1 MSGSRVSAVERA
13 TWSAA
18 EGPDALLALSRAMGL
33 AEPARAER
41 RDAPETLAEA
51 AGREAVELVH
61 ARAPFRLLDAL
72 LAAGPVIV
80 PRTDGRWLACLPA
93 RPGRVR
99 LLGPDRRVW
108 TVRPRDLV
116 DLVLA
121 KDARELSDRVA
132 LEVARLPIAPR
143 RQALARRAIVAERMG
158 DRVAVVGHVLRPG
171 PTRATWEQAREGGI
185 RRALGALGGALTLT
199 YVLGT
204 LAWVLLA
211 QATLAGP
218 IDAALL
224 VAWGLAL
231 LATVPVRGWFLSALG
246 RAAIGGGALFK
257 QTMLLG
263 ALRGDLDGARQSGVG
278 EVVGRAMETEAF
290 EALAL
295 NGATR
300 LAVGGFETALGLVFA
315 AQGAA
320 GPGVAVTGLAVLA
333 LTGLLARQAFVVR
346 GRWTRERLG
355 MTGDLIER
363 MLGHRTRLAQQP
375 MTDWHRGEDAA
386 LARYVER
393 STRLDRLEGILTIA
407 PHRLFVVLALTWVA
421 LSGSGDASALGH
433 ALVGILL
440 AGGGLDGVAAG
451 VVASSAALVAR
462 SVSAEV
468 LAAAKRPDVPA
479 AIQTFPVAEGRARP
493 ILVCSDVG
501 FAHAGKPKP
510 VLDGVDLT
518 IRLGDRIL
526 IEGPSGGGK
535 STLASLMAGLRK
547 PTRGLLLLH
556 GLDARTWGDRAWR
569 QRVVSAPQFNDNHV
583 LGGTFAF
590 NALLGK
596 GGEPFPE
603 AVERATKLCLEL
615 GLGPVLERMPSGLFQ
630 PLGET
635 GWQLSH
641 GEKSRLYLARALLQ
655 DGDLVLL
662 DESFGALDPAS
673 QALALETTLRHAKT
687 LVVIAHP

>member
-1 MSGSRVSAVERA
+1 MLGS
-13 TWSAA
+13 
-18 EGPDALLALSRAMGL
+18 
-33 AEPARAER
+33 
-41 RDAPETLAEA
+41 
-51 AGREAVELVH
+51 
-61 ARAPFRLLDAL
+61 
-72 LAAGPVIV
+72 
-80 PRTDGRWLACLPA
+80 
-93 RPGRVR
+93 
-99 LLGPDRRVW
+99 
-108 TVRPRDLV
+108 
-116 DLVLA
+116 
-121 KDARELSDRVA
+121 DARELGRRVA
-132 LEVARLPIAPR
+132 AEVDALPIAER
-143 RQALARRAIVAERMG
+143 RKTVARRAIVAERLG
-158 DRVAVVGHVLRPG
+158 DRPAAEAHLVRPG
-171 PTRATWEQAREGGI
+171 PTRSAASRAREGGV
-185 RRALGALGGALTLT
+185 RRALRGLGWALVMTYLLGA
-199 YVLGT
+199 

-218 IDAALL
+218 IDHALL

-231 LATVPVRGWFLSALG
+231 VAAVPVRGWFLSALG

-257 QTMLLG
+257 QTVLLG

-300 LAVGGFETALGLVFA
+300 LAVGGFEVVLGLVLA
-315 AQGAA
+315 APGAG
-320 GPGVAVTGLAVLA
+320 GPGVVAIGLGTLLA
-333 LTGLLARQAFVVR
+333 SGLLARSAMR
-346 GRWTRERLG
+346 MRTRWTRQRLG

-375 MTDWHRGEDAA
+375 PDEWHRGEDGA
-386 LARYVER
+386 LSDYVDR
-393 STRLDRLEGILTIA
+393 SGALDRLEGALTVL
-407 PHRLFVVLALTWVA
+407 PHRVFVMLALVAVA
-421 LSGSGDASALGH
+421 LSGNGDAGALGH

-451 VVASSAALVAR
+451 VVAGSAALVAR
-462 SVSAEV
+462 SISADT
-468 LAAAKRPDVPA
+468 LAAARRPEVPPAVDFVPPA
-479 AIQTFPVAEGRARP
+479 APDRELPIVRA
-493 ILVCSDVG
+493 SDMG
-501 FAHAGKPKP
+501 FAHPGKPRP
-510 VLDGVDLT
+510 VLEGVDLA
-518 IRLGDRIL
+518 IRFGDRVL

-535 STLASLMAGLRK
+535 STLASLLAGLRR

-583 LGGTFAF
+583 LGGSFAF
-590 NALLGK
+590 NALLGR
-596 GGEPFPE
+596 GGEAHPE
-603 AVERATKLCLEL
+603 AIEEVAKLCDEL
-615 GLGPVLERMPSGLFQ
+615 GLGPVLQRMPSGLFQ

-655 DGDLVLL
+655 DADVVLL
-662 DESFGALDPAS
+662 DESFGALDPAN